1 MDVLISDT
9 AERDESIWKARGA
22 FLEAIKGS
30 TTYMDEVDMV
40 VPRSYVNDMVEYLH
54 SIQREVGLR
63 IKSFGHA
70 GDGNLHAYMLKDD
83 LNDEEWEKRL
93 NKAMDLIYA
102 KARELN
108 GQVSGEHGI
117 GYAKK
122 MYLKESLAKDNIDLM
137 NGIKQVFDAKN
148 ILNPHKIAQL

>member
-1 MDVLISDT
+1 
-9 AERDESIWKARGA
+9 
-22 FLEAIKGS
+22 
-30 TTYMDEVDMV
+30 MV